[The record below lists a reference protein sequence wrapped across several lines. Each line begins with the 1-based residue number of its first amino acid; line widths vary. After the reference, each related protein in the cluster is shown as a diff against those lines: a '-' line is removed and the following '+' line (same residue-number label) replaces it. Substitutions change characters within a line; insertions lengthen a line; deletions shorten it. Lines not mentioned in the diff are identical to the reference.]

1 MGLNL
6 FGALMPPEERFT
18 GLFCEQASHIHE
30 AATELRTMM
39 VEGTDTGR
47 HVAAIRA
54 IEKTADVVVRRIFL
68 AANRTFNAPIDRE
81 DILSLGRELDDAV
94 DLIEDTAKGI
104 ARYDVRRFPPGL
116 LQMADGIVACAE
128 RLRDVMPYLDSLT
141 RDHRKIF
148 KLCGEVGTIEGE
160 ADDAF
165 DQALTDLRAQLRAGE
180 IDTIAYIDRKEL
192 YELVENV
199 VDKCDDIANAVQAIT
214 TKHV

>member
-18 GLFCEQASHIHE
+18 GLFCEQASRILE
-30 AATELRTMM
+30 AAKELRAMIA
-39 VEGTDTGR
+39 EGDDTER
-47 HVAAIRA
+47 RVAAIRA
-54 IEKTADVVVRRIFL
+54 IETAADAVARKVFI

-81 DILSLGRELDDAV
+81 DILALGHELDDAV

-104 ARYDVRRFPPGL
+104 ARYEVRRFPPEVVR
-116 LQMADGIVACAE
+116 MADGIVACAE
-128 RLRDVMPYLDSLT
+128 RLREVMPYLDSLT

-148 KLCGEVGTIEGE
+148 ELCGQIGTIEGE

-165 DQALTDLRAQLRAGE
+165 DRALTDLRAQLRTGE

-192 YELVENV
+192 YDLVESV

>member
-18 GLFCEQASHIHE
+18 GLFCEQASRILE
-30 AATELRTMM
+30 AATELRTMITAGADI
-39 VEGTDTGR
+39 ER

-54 IEKTADVVVRRIFL
+54 IEKAADVVVRRIFL

-104 ARYDVRRFPPGL
+104 ARYDVRRFPPEL
-116 LQMADGIVACAE
+116 VRMADGIVACAE
-128 RLRDVMPYLDSLT
+128 RLREVMPYLDSLT

-148 KLCGEVGTIEGE
+148 KLCGEIGEIEGE

-165 DQALTDLRAQLRAGE
+165 DQALTDLHAQLRAGE
-180 IDTIAYIDRKEL
+180 IDIVAYVDRKEL

-199 VDKCDDIANAVQAIT
+199 VDKCDDIANAIQAVT